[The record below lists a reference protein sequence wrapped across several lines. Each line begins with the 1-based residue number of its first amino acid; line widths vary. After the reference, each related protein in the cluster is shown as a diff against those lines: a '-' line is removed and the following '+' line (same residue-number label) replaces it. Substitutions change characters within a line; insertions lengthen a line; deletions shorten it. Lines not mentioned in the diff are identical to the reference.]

1 MYTVSHY
8 LLLVHL
14 VGIALAVGAAT
25 VKLNLVMKGSSN
37 PELFSSYFQLVKPIT
52 RLLILGM
59 ILLTLSGIGF
69 FMIGT
74 SLSTLLI
81 IKMILVLFMWILGP
95 VIDNVFEPRLQKLV
109 VAHDSTMS
117 ASFVHARKQYL
128 LIEALATGVM
138 YIITIMGV
146 ML

>member
-52 RLLILGM
+52 RLLILG
-59 ILLTLSGIGF
+59 IGF
-69 FMIGT
+69 FVIGT

>member
-1 MYTVSHY
+1 MYTVSNY
-8 LLLVHL
+8 LLLIHL

-25 VKLNLVMKGSSN
+25 VKLNLVMKANSN
-37 PELFSSYFQLVKPIT
+37 SELFSSYFQLVKPIT
-52 RLLILGM
+52 KLLILGM

-69 FMIGT
+69 IIIGT

-95 VIDNVFEPRLQKLV
+95 VIDNVFEPKLQKLV
-109 VAHDSTMS
+109 VAHDSTLS
-117 ASFVHARKQYL
+117 ASFVQAQKQYL
-128 LIEALATGVM
+128 LVEVLATSVM
-138 YIITIMGV
+138 YVITIMGV